1 MTSAA
6 LLDRIL
12 PTVAKP
18 GRYSGHEW
26 NSVRKDWAQVKVRVA
41 LAYPDVYEVGMSN
54 LGLAILYDLLNQQ
67 PDVLAERVYAPWLD
81 MEQAMRQAGLPL
93 FSLES
98 RRPIR
103 DFDILGFSLQYE
115 LNYSN
120 VLNMLDLASI
130 PVLASQRDERLPLVI
145 AGGTCTYNAEPLA
158 DFFDFFVIGEGE
170 EVLLELVRLYA
181 EWKGRQGAALSHGQ
195 GRTHHAGALAGGKEE
210 FLQQAA
216 LIPGVYVP
224 SLYRVAYHADGT
236 VASIEPLKAGIPT
249 RIQKRIVP
257 VLPPPPVR
265 PVVPFLNV
273 VHDRGMV
280 EIMRGCT
287 RGCRFCQ
294 AGMIYRPV
302 RERPLEEVLA
312 AIDQLLANTGYE
324 EVALVS
330 LSSTDY
336 TCIAPLVRELS
347 QRYGEQH
354 LAISLPSL
362 RIDTFSVE
370 LAQWIQRARKT
381 GLTFA
386 PEAGSERL
394 RRVINKGVTEED
406 LLRTAEAAYA
416 SGWLRIKLYFMI
428 GLPTE
433 TMEDVLAIAHLVKA
447 VRDIGRRW
455 RGSRA
460 QVSVSVAT
468 FIPKAHTPFQWLPME
483 NAEQITARQEALRR
497 ALPSRAVDLSWSDP
511 MTAWLE
517 AVLSRGDRR
526 LGKVILRA
534 WQLGARFDAWAEAF
548 QPGLWQQAFAEAG
561 LDAGFYATRLR
572 SFDEVLPWSHIHTG
586 VSAAFLWEEYQRSL
600 RGESSVDCRAGCL
613 GCGVRV
619 AFDLDRCPSIIESD
633 VKRIPET
640 SAAPGKEGGVASACG
655 FPATG

>member
-1 MTSAA
+1 MISTA

-18 GRYSGHEW
+18 ARYSGNEW
-26 NSVRKDWAQVKVRVA
+26 NSMRKDWAQAKVRVA

-54 LGLAILYDLLNQQ
+54 LGLAILYDLVNQQ
-67 PDVLAERVYAPWLD
+67 PEMLAERVYAPWLD
-81 MEQAMRQAGLPL
+81 MERAMRQAGMPL

-98 RRPIR
+98 HHPVR

-120 VLNMLDLASI
+120 VLNMLDLAGI
-130 PVLASQRDERLPLVI
+130 PLLASQRNEDCPLVI

-158 DFFDFFVIGEGE
+158 DFFDLFVIGEGE
-170 EVLLELVRLYA
+170 EVLLELLRLYL
-181 EWKGRQGAALSHGQ
+181 ECRKSH
-195 GRTHHAGALAGGKEE
+195 APWKEE

-216 LIPGVYVP
+216 SIKGVYVP
-224 SLYRVAYHADGT
+224 HLYRVAYHEDGT
-236 VASIEPLKAGIPT
+236 VSSIEPAKAGVPA
-249 RIQKRIVP
+249 RVQKRIVP
-257 VLPPPPVR
+257 VLPPPPVK

-302 RERPLEEVLA
+302 RERPLQEVLD
-312 AIDQLLANTGYE
+312 AIDQLLAHTGYE
-324 EVALVS
+324 EIALVS

-336 TCIAPLVRELS
+336 TGIEPLVRELS
-347 QRYGEQH
+347 QRYAEQR

-362 RIDTFSVE
+362 RTDTFSVA
-370 LAQWIQRARKT
+370 LAQMIQRTRKT

-394 RRVINKGVTEED
+394 RQVINKSVTADD

-433 TMEDVLAIAHLVKA
+433 TLEDVLAIADLVKA
-447 VRDIGRRW
+447 VRGIGRCW
-455 RGSRA
+455 HGPRA

-468 FIPKAHTPFQWLPME
+468 FIPKAHTPFQWLPIE
-483 NAEQITARQEALRR
+483 DAGQIAAKQQALRR
-497 ALPSRAVDLSWSDP
+497 ALPGRGIELSWSDP

-526 LGKVILRA
+526 LGQVILRA

-548 QPGLWQQAFAEAG
+548 QPQLWQQAFAKAG
-561 LDAGFYATRLR
+561 LDASFYATRQR
-572 SFDEVLPWSHIHTG
+572 SFAEVLPWTHIHTG
-586 VSAAFLWEEYQRSL
+586 VSTAFLWEEYQRSL
-600 RGESSVDCRAGCL
+600 RGESSIDCRGGCQD
-613 GCGVRV
+613 CGVRV
-619 AFDLDRCPSIIESD
+619 AFDLDRCPSLAD
-633 VKRIPET
+633 DTVRIASEH
-640 SAAPGKEGGVASACG
+640 ARDKADRVAPAGRSHMMDSE
-655 FPATG
+655 